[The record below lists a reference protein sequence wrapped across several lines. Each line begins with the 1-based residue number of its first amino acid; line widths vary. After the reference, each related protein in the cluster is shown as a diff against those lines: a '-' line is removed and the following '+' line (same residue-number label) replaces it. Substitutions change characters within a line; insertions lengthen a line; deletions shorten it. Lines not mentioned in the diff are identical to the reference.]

1 MDEIKADQADPE
13 VKRLNEEGIEM
24 IGGWLKTYILAFIY
38 YLPMFFWVW
47 LRRVRSMTKKWPH
60 SEVTE
65 AMLDTPLNELRRSY
79 GITVYRHRWCC
90 AFASLLCKGG

>member
-1 MDEIKADQADPE
+1 MDEIKAYQAGPE

-24 IGGWLKTYILAFIY
+24 IGGRLKTYILAFID

-60 SEVTE
+60 SEVTG
-65 AMLDTPLNELRRSY
+65 AMLDTPLNALLQRH
-79 GITVYRHRWCC
+79 GITVCRHR
-90 AFASLLCKGG
+90 